1 MKQKELDKITKP
13 LREKGAT
20 HLLLAKTKGG
30 IVLSS
35 IATGD
40 DIYEFLQ
47 VLVDTNEQVLD
58 IMQAVIDSRTRVPER
73 RKDDI
78 LLN

>member
-1 MKQKELDKITKP
+1 MKQKELDKITKQ
-13 LREKGAT
+13 LREEEVV

-73 RKDDI
+73 RKDDV